1 MLERLDSLMRRH
13 RRIGPGG
20 RRWTALALA
29 ALLASAAGCEE
40 DAAPKAK
47 ALTPQPSVLPR
58 LTRTQYDNHIRDI
71 FGADITLPPSLEPDV
86 AYNDLLTVGAAIAT
100 TSQRGIELYEQ
111 AARNIAQQV
120 VSKPERMAAL
130 QPCAMTAVDDS
141 VCLGQ
146 WVDKF
151 GGLLWRRNLTTAE
164 RDAVVGRAVK
174 AGQVLQKP
182 EASIEYA
189 LAALLQSPHYIY
201 RIERGEPIAAGSS
214 KLRLTAGEMA
224 ARLALFLWAGPPDAA
239 LLAAAKDG
247 SLLTDAGLAAQVD
260 RMLADPKIS
269 RGVRTFAGEWLQ
281 LGELSKIS
289 KDPNIFKHYSPDLMA
304 SAKEETLRL
313 VEHVVLKLD
322 APLTDLLRSKTTFV
336 DRRLAAIYD
345 IPAPAQDF
353 GQVELPKGERQG
365 LLGQVTVLAMAAHP
379 VSTSP
384 TLRGI
389 FIRKYLLCDEV
400 KPPPAGVNT
409 QLPEPTGN
417 AITLRDR
424 LMEHMAAPFC
434 AGCHKTIDPI
444 GFGFERFDG
453 IGRFR
458 TTDGGKEIDATGDLD
473 GVTFAGLNTL
483 SEAVAQSDK
492 FRKCVVEKL
501 YSYAVARPIADGET
515 GEVERLD
522 DQFQSAGLRMKALMK
537 AIAQSDGFAQL
548 APPVMTAPATTSGD
562 QP

>member
-1 MLERLDSLMRRH
+1 MTDRVQTRQSALGRSSLA
-13 RRIGPGG
+13 G
-20 RRWTALALA
+20 RWLTALALTG
-29 ALLASAAGCEE
+29 LLASTAGCEE
-40 DAAPKAK
+40 DPAPKAK
-47 ALTPQPSVLPR
+47 ALTPQPAVLPR

-71 FGADITLPPSLEPDV
+71 FGQDITLPPSLEPDV
-86 AYNDLLTVGAAIAT
+86 PYNDLLTVGAAIAT

-111 AARNIAQQV
+111 AARSIAQQV
-120 VSKPERMAAL
+120 VGKPERLAAL
-130 QPCAMTAVDDS
+130 QPCAMAAATDTA
-141 VCLGQ
+141 CLGQ

-151 GGLLWRRNLTTAE
+151 GGLLWRRNLTAAE

-174 AGQVLQKP
+174 AGEVLQKP
-182 EASIEYA
+182 ESAIEYA
-189 LAALLQSPHYIY
+189 LASLLQSPHFLY
-201 RIERGEPIAAGSS
+201 RIELGEPVAAGST
-214 KLRLTAGEMA
+214 KLRLSAGELA

-260 RMLADPKIS
+260 RMLADPKIG

-289 KDPNIFKHYSPDLMA
+289 KDPNIFKHFSPDLLA
-304 SAKEETLRL
+304 SAKEETLRF
-313 VEHVVLKLD
+313 VEHVVLTKD
-322 APLTDLLRSKTTFV
+322 EPLTELLRSKTTFV
-336 DRRLAAIYD
+336 DRRLASIYD

-389 FIRKYLLCDEV
+389 YIRKYLLCDEV

-409 QLPEPTGN
+409 QLPEPSGN
-417 AITLRDR
+417 AVTLRDR

-458 TTDGGKEIDATGDLD
+458 TTEGGKQIDATGDLD

-483 SEAVAQSDK
+483 SEAVAQSTK
-492 FRKCVVEKL
+492 FRQCVVEKL
-501 YSYAVARPIADGET
+501 YSYAVARPIASGET

-522 DQFQSAGLRMKALMK
+522 DQFKASGMRMKALMK
-537 AIAQSDGFAQL
+537 AIALSDGFARL
-548 APPVMTAPATTSGD
+548 APPVTTAPATTSGD